1 MPQGFEIDFL
11 PVGENSCSGDAIC
24 VRYGSPETG
33 YKINIVDGGYSST
46 TETIIAH
53 LNDHYGRP
61 TYIHNVVLTHAD
73 RDHAAG
79 LIGILEKYQ
88 VGALW
93 MNRPWLYAEQIV
105 HHFHGNWTVPGLV
118 RHLRDEFDKL
128 VELENIAI
136 RKGIPIYEPLQGA
149 QIGEFV
155 VLAPS
160 RERYIGLIPDLD
172 KAPKVYADTALDW
185 LVGVAK
191 KAVAF
196 VRETWSGETLSDNPD
211 PTSASNESS
220 VVQAALI
227 DEKLL
232 VLTGDTGPDGLNEAA
247 DHLAGLGSFQP
258 YFFQVP
264 HHGSRRN
271 VTPAALN
278 RWLGKPLVETSQS
291 RGVAYC
297 SAAADDEEHPRKKVV
312 NAFMRRGYPVH
323 TTNGVA
329 KCHRNNMSARL
340 GWGSSIAEPFSQ
352 EVEE

>member
-1 MPQGFEIDFL
+1 MPHGFEIDFL

-24 VRYGSPETG
+24 VRYGSSESG
-33 YKINIVDGGYSST
+33 YTINLVDGGYSSST
-46 TETIIAH
+46 DTIIAH
-53 LNDHYGRP
+53 LNAHYGRP
-61 TYIHNVVLTHAD
+61 TRIHNVVLTHAD

-79 LIGILEKYQ
+79 LIGILEQYE

-93 MNRPWLYAEQIV
+93 MNRPWLYAKQIINN
-105 HHFHGNWTVPGLV
+105 FHGNWTVPGLV

-149 QIGEFV
+149 QIDKFV

-160 RERYIGLIPDLD
+160 RERYVSLIPDLD
-172 KAPKVYADTALDW
+172 KAPQVYEESALDW

-191 KAVAF
+191 KAAALVK
-196 VRETWSGETLSDNPD
+196 ETWTGETLSDNPD

-227 DEKLL
+227 DGKFI
-232 VLTGDTGPDGLNEAA
+232 VLTGDVGPDGLTEAA
-247 DHLAGLGSFQP
+247 DYLERLGSYPP

-271 VTPAALN
+271 VTPATLN
-278 RWLGKPLVETSQS
+278 RWLGEPLTDPNQS

-297 SAAADDEEHPRKKVV
+297 SAAAEDEEHPRKKVI
-312 NAFMRRGYPVH
+312 NAFLRRGFPVH
-323 TTNGVA
+323 TTNGEA
-329 KCHRNNMSARL
+329 KCSRHNMSSRL
-340 GWGSSIAEPFSQ
+340 GWRPSTPEPFSG
-352 EVEE
+352 EVED

>member
-24 VRYGSPETG
+24 VRYGSPESG
-33 YKINIVDGGYSST
+33 YIINVIDGGYAST
-46 TETIIAH
+46 TETIITH
-53 LNDHYGRP
+53 LNSHYGRP
-61 TYIHNVVLTHAD
+61 TRIHNVVLTHAD

-79 LIGILEKYQ
+79 LIGILEQYE
-88 VGALW
+88 VAALW
-93 MNRPWLYAEQIV
+93 MNRPWLYAEEIV

-118 RHLRDEFDKL
+118 SHLRDEFDKL
-128 VELENIAI
+128 VELESIAI

-160 RERYIGLIPDLD
+160 RERYISLIPELD
-172 KAPKVYADTALDW
+172 KAPQTYTKTAVDW
-185 LVGVAK
+185 LVHVAE

-196 VRETWSGETLSDNPD
+196 VRETWSGETLSDNPE

-227 DEKLL
+227 EGKVI
-232 VLTGDTGPDGLNEAA
+232 VLTADAGPGGLTEAA
-247 DHLAGLGSFQP
+247 DHLERLGSYQP

-271 VTPAALN
+271 VTPTALN
-278 RWLGKPLVETSQS
+278 RWLGAPLAHSSQS

-297 SAAADDEEHPRKKVV
+297 SAAADDDEHPRKKVV
-312 NAFMRRGYPVH
+312 NAFIRRGYPVH

-329 KCHRNNMSARL
+329 KCNRHNMPARL
-340 GWGSSIAEPFSQ
+340 GWSSSVPESFSW

>member
-24 VRYGSPETG
+24 VRYGSPESG
-33 YKINIVDGGYSST
+33 YTINIVDGGYAST
-46 TETIIAH
+46 TETIITH
-53 LNDHYGRP
+53 LNTHYGRP
-61 TYIHNVVLTHAD
+61 SRIHNVVLTHAD

-79 LIGILEKYQ
+79 LIGILERYQ

-93 MNRPWLYAEQIV
+93 INRPWLYAAQVI

-128 VELENIAI
+128 VELESIAI

-160 RERYIGLIPDLD
+160 RERYVSLIPDLD
-172 KAPKVYADTALDW
+172 KAPQTYSETALDW
-185 LVGVAK
+185 FVEVAK

-196 VRETWSGETLSDNPD
+196 VRETWTGETLSDTPE

-227 DEKLL
+227 DEKLI
-232 VLTGDTGPDGLNEAA
+232 VLTGDTGPDGLTSEA
-247 DHLAGLGSFQP
+247 GPTTWQRLGSLSTVFLAP
-258 YFFQVP
+258 E
-264 HHGSRRN
+264 GS
-271 VTPAALN
+271 A
-278 RWLGKPLVETSQS
+278 S
-291 RGVAYC
+291 RKSSERHAC
-297 SAAADDEEHPRKKVV
+297 
-312 NAFMRRGYPVH
+312 
-323 TTNGVA
+323 
-329 KCHRNNMSARL
+329 
-340 GWGSSIAEPFSQ
+340 SIAKSLVGRATYRPQPIERGWLIVPQRRRTKITLVRRWSTRSF
-352 EVEE
+352 VEGI

>member
-24 VRYGSPETG
+24 VRYGSQENGFT
-33 YKINIVDGGYSST
+33 INIVDGGYASS
-46 TETIIAH
+46 TETIIDH
-53 LNDHYGRP
+53 FNNHYGRP
-61 TYIHNVVLTHAD
+61 TRIDNVVLTHAD

-79 LIGILEKYQ
+79 LIGILEQYE

-93 MNRPWLYAEQIV
+93 MNRPWLYAEQVI
-105 HHFHGNWTVPGLV
+105 HHFHGNWTVQGLV
-118 RHLRDEFDKL
+118 SHLRDEFDKL
-128 VELENIAI
+128 VELESIAN

-160 RERYIGLIPDLD
+160 RERYISLIPDLD
-172 KAPKVYADTALDW
+172 KSPQVYTETALDW

-191 KAVAF
+191 KAVAL
-196 VRETWSGETLSDNPD
+196 VKETWSGETLSDTPE

-227 DEKLL
+227 DEELI

-247 DHLAGLGSFQP
+247 DHLVRFGSFQP

-271 VTPAALN
+271 VTPTALN
-278 RWLGKPLVETSQS
+278 RWLGTPLANSGQS

-297 SAAADDEEHPRKKVV
+297 SAAAEDEDHPRKKVV
-312 NAFMRRGYPVH
+312 NAFIRRGYPVH
-323 TTNGVA
+323 TTNGMA
-329 KCHRNNMSARL
+329 KCHRNNMPSRL
-340 GWGSSIAEPFSQ
+340 GWGSSIADPFSG

>member
-33 YKINIVDGGYSST
+33 YTINIVDGGYAST
-46 TETIIAH
+46 TESIIGH
-53 LNDHYGRP
+53 LKTHYGHPAR
-61 TYIHNVVLTHAD
+61 IDNVVLTHAD

-79 LIGILEKYQ
+79 LIGILEQYQ

-93 MNRPWLYAEQIV
+93 MNRPWLYAEQTI
-105 HHFHGNWTVPGLV
+105 HNFHGNWTVPGLV

-128 VELENIAI
+128 VELESIAI
-136 RKGIPIYEPLQGA
+136 RKKIPIYEPLQGA

-160 RERYIGLIPDLD
+160 RERYVSLIPDLD
-172 KAPKVYADTALDW
+172 KAPVVYKETALDW
-185 LVGVAK
+185 FVGVAK
-191 KAVAF
+191 KAVAL
-196 VRETWSGETLSDNPD
+196 VRESWSGETLSDNPE

-227 DEKLL
+227 DQKLI
-232 VLTGDTGPDGLNEAA
+232 VLTGDTGPDGLIEAA
-247 DHLAGLGSFQP
+247 NHLAQFGLFQP

-271 VTPAALN
+271 VTPTALN
-278 RWLGKPLVETSQS
+278 RWLGTPLTDSSQS

-297 SAAADDEEHPRKKVV
+297 SAAADDEDHPRKKVV
-312 NAFMRRGYPVH
+312 NAFIRRGYPVH
-323 TTNGVA
+323 TTNGIA
-329 KCHRNNMSARL
+329 KCHRNNMPSRR
-340 GWGSSIAEPFSQ
+340 GWGSSVAELFSW